1 MLYRCDP
8 EKNTECKKTS
18 CFLNGG
24 PCKFTTKEEFKMLIP
39 FEPDEDEEDDAD
51 VE

>member
-8 EKNTECKKTS
+8 EKNTECRKTA

-24 PCKFTTKEEFKMLIP
+24 PCMHTTKKEYEMCIP